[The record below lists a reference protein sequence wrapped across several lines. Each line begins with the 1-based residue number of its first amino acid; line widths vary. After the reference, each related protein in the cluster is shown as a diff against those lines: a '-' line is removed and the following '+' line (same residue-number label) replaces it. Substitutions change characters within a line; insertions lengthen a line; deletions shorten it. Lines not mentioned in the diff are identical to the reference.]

1 MIRYVLAAVLAL
13 ALLAAAVPVLEYGA
27 AMNTERTIDAGIE
40 DLDRAA
46 TSLAA
51 NDDPTPD
58 THPDPQRVVTVS
70 LPERSLTT
78 VGVDHFEIVPHEDG
92 DFSAARYVLEDG
104 TTRTATIDERIVWL
118 DATGSEPVELD
129 GAGEREL
136 VLTLEADASDE
147 PVVVAQRA

>member
-13 ALLAAAVPVLEYGA
+13 ALLAAAVPALEYGA
-27 AMNTERTIDAGIE
+27 AMNTERTLDAGID

-46 TSLAA
+46 TSLTE

-78 VGVDHFEIVPHEDG
+78 AGVDHFEVVPHEDG
-92 DFSAARYVLEDG
+92 DFSAARYVLADG
-104 TTRTATIDERIVWL
+104 TTRTATVDERIVWL
-118 DATGSEPVELD
+118 DATGSEPVEFD
-129 GAGEREL
+129 GSGKREL
-136 VLTLEADASDE
+136 VLTLETDANDE

>member
-13 ALLAAAVPVLEYGA
+13 ALLAAAVPALEYGA
-27 AMNTERTIDAGIE
+27 AMNTERTLDAGIE

-51 NDDPTPD
+51 NDDPAPD

-78 VGVDHFEIVPHEDG
+78 AGVDHFEVVPHEDG

-136 VLTLEADASDE
+136 VLTLETDASGD

>member
-1 MIRYVLAAVLAL
+1 MIRYVLAAALSL
-13 ALLAAAVPVLEYGA
+13 ALLAAAVPALEYGA
-27 AMNTERTIDAGIE
+27 AINTERTLDTGIE

-70 LPERSLTT
+70 LPEDSLTT
-78 VGVDHFEIVPHEDG
+78 AGVDHFEVVPREDG
-92 DFSAARYVLEDG
+92 NFSAARYVLEDG

-118 DATGSEPVELD
+118 EPTENEPIEL
-129 GAGEREL
+129 GGTGEREL
-136 VLTLEADASDE
+136 VLTLEMDANDE
-147 PVVVAQRA
+147 PVVVARRA